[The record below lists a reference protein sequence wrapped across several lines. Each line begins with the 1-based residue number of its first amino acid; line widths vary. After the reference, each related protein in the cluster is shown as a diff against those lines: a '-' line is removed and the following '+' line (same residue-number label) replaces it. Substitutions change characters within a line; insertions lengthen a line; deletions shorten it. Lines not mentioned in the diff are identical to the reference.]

1 MRLHYRLGKEPML
14 NTPQPQRWPSGRGEG
29 GAGSASA
36 PNVVPIRI
44 DEGRDPLD
52 SYNPEAA
59 SAAAAPSV
67 QGAPVV
73 APVPAEVSAD
83 ASRHAITKPGA
94 INAKWLIPLCVFVAL
109 AAVAVLVVF
118 ARSRGAAEPAAAPTV
133 LRIGHVALN
142 TRPDGATV
150 LVDGVNRGVT
160 PLELDLAVGTHGVV
174 LLAGTSERR
183 LDLTVEAGARVSENV
198 DLPLSVP
205 TVGALE
211 ITSEPAGARVS
222 VDGTAVGATPLSLK
236 NVNPARHVVAIA
248 SGAGTISRTVDVAA
262 GATASVFFTLAAQG
276 SAATG
281 TLAVESPIDLR
292 ILENGQLLGLSNGAP
307 IVLSSGKH
315 QLELVNEGLELRVG
329 RSVTVDGGKSTR
341 LNVPVPSGTL
351 SVNASPWAEVFVD
364 GRSIGTTPLGDVSLP
379 IGSHEVVWRH
389 PQLGER
395 RRTVVVG
402 ARTPTRVAMDLTR

>member
-1 MRLHYRLGKEPML
+1 MS

-29 GAGSASA
+29 SAGSASA
-36 PNVVPIRI
+36 PNVIPIRI
-44 DEGRDPLD
+44 DQGKDPLD
-52 SYNPEAA
+52 SFNPESA
-59 SAAAAPSV
+59 SVTAAPLAP
-67 QGAPVV
+67 GAPT
-73 APVPAEVSAD
+73 VPPG
-83 ASRHAITKPGA
+83 ASRDGITRPA
-94 INAKWLIPLCVFVAL
+94 VIAMKWLIPLCVFVAL
-109 AAVAVLVVF
+109 AAVAALVVF
-118 ARSRGAAEPAAAPTV
+118 ARSRGAAGVAAGGAAPPV
-133 LRIGHVALN
+133 LQIGHVGFN

-160 PLELDLAVGTHGVV
+160 PVELDLAVGTHGVV
-174 LLAGTSERR
+174 LLAGASERR
-183 LDLTVEAGARVSENV
+183 LDLKVEAGARVSENV
-198 DLPLSVP
+198 DLPLSAQA
-205 TVGALE
+205 VGALD
-211 ITSEPAGARVS
+211 ITSEPAGARVT
-222 VDGTAVGATPLSLK
+222 VDGTAVGTTPLSLR

-248 SGAGTISRTVDVAA
+248 SGSSTINRTVDVAA

-307 IVLSSGKH
+307 IVLGSGKH
-315 QLELVNEGLELRVG
+315 QLDLVNEGLELRVS

-364 GRSIGTTPLGDVSLP
+364 GRSIGTTPLGGVSLP
-379 IGSHEVVWRH
+379 VGSHEVVWRH

-402 ARTPTRVAMDLTR
+402 AQTPTRVAMDLTR